1 MIIEFEG
8 KKPNISKDA
17 VIFDNA
23 TIIGD
28 VEIEENA
35 NVWFGAVL
43 RGDIGK
49 IYIGKNSNI
58 QDNTVIHVDEGTT
71 CFIGENVT
79 VGHNAIIHSATI
91 GENTLIGMGATILSG
106 AKIGKNCVVGAQA
119 LVLENATFEDGTLI
133 VGIPAKAVR
142 KLTEEEIN
150 ALKEHALEYV
160 KLSKRYKTQFK

>member
-8 KKPNISKDA
+8 KKPKISKDA
-17 VIFDNA
+17 VVFDNA

-28 VEIEENA
+28 VEVEEN
-35 NVWFGAVL
+35 VSIWFGVVL

-49 IYIGKNSNI
+49 IHIGKNSNI
-58 QDNTVIHVDEGTT
+58 QDNSVIHVDEGTT
-71 CFIGENVT
+71 CYIGENIT
-79 VGHNAIIHSATI
+79 VGHNSIIHSATI
-91 GENTLIGMGATILSG
+91 GDNTLIGMGATILSG
-106 AKIGKNCVVGAQA
+106 AKIGKNSIVGAQA
-119 LVLENATFEDGTLI
+119 LVLENAVFEDGSLI

-160 KLSKRYKTQFK
+160 KLSKRYSF